1 MITNDEQMRALIA
14 EQAAEWF
21 VANDAGQLDADE
33 SAALVAWLQAS
44 PLHVEEFLRVAG
56 VARDMR
62 LACVDPWHS
71 ADAVLDRARAVN
83 DDPVPSVWSRML
95 DAVRDLPA
103 RRWQSAAVAVA
114 AFGVVTVA
122 LLLSRN
128 LSPVAPLPV
137 SERATAWHFVTR
149 HGEQQT
155 ERLADNSLLRLNT
168 DTDVTVRYSARDRLV
183 TIARGE
189 AAFEV
194 THEAGRPFRVLAG
207 PAEIRDLGTK
217 FDVRLSDRSTLVTV
231 VEGEVAVEPSPAL
244 AAESTKGNQPVA
256 VGAGQ
261 QISVAAGAWPATP
274 VSVDA
279 ARTTAWEHRQIV
291 FDGEPLGQVVA
302 EFNRYASK
310 PIEITTPALQSL
322 EISGVF
328 LVDDSGAFIAFLRS
342 LDGVQVDETDTRVR
356 VSQR

>member
-1 MITNDEQMRALIA
+1 MITNDEQVRALIA

-21 VANDAGQLDADE
+21 VANDAGQLDAQE
-33 SAALVAWLQAS
+33 SAALVAWLQTS

-62 LACVDPWHS
+62 LACADPWHS

-95 DAVRDLPA
+95 DAARDLPA
-103 RRWQSAAVAVA
+103 RRWQTAAVAVA

-137 SERATAWHFVTR
+137 AERATAWHFVTR

-155 ERLADNSLLRLNT
+155 QRLADNSLLHLNT
-168 DTDVTVRYSARDRLV
+168 DTDVTVRYSGKERLV
-183 TIARGE
+183 TIAFGE
-189 AAFEV
+189 AAFDV
-194 THEAGRPFRVLAG
+194 THETGRPFRVLAG

-217 FDVRLSDRSTLVTV
+217 FDVRLKDRSTLVTV
-231 VEGEVAVEPSPAL
+231 VEGQVAVEPSAVL
-244 AAESTKGNQPVA
+244 AANSSNRDRPVA

-261 QISVAAGAWPATP
+261 QITVAAGAWPATA

-279 ARTTAWEHRQIV
+279 ARATAWERRQIV
-291 FDGEPLGQVVA
+291 FDGEPLALVVD
-302 EFNRYASK
+302 EFNRYAPK

-328 LVDDSGAFIAFLRS
+328 RVDDSGAFIAFLRS
-342 LDGVQVDETDTRVR
+342 LEGVQVDETDTRVR

>member
-71 ADAVLDRARAVN
+71 ADAVLDPARAV
-83 DDPVPSVWSRML
+83 DGDPVPSVWSRML
-95 DAVRDLPA
+95 DAVRELPA

-114 AFGVVTVA
+114 AFGVVAVA

-137 SERATAWHFVTR
+137 SERATDWHFVTR

-155 ERLADNSLLRLNT
+155 QRLADNSLLRLNT
-168 DTDVTVRYSARDRLV
+168 DTEVTVRYSARDRLV

-217 FDVRLSDRSTLVTV
+217 FDVRLKDRSTLVTV

-244 AAESTKGNQPVA
+244 AAASTKGNQPVA
-256 VGAGQ
+256 
-261 QISVAAGAWPATP
+261 
-274 VSVDA
+274 
-279 ARTTAWEHRQIV
+279 
-291 FDGEPLGQVVA
+291 
-302 EFNRYASK
+302 
-310 PIEITTPALQSL
+310 
-322 EISGVF
+322 
-328 LVDDSGAFIAFLRS
+328 
-342 LDGVQVDETDTRVR
+342 
-356 VSQR
+356 

>member
-21 VANDAGQLDADE
+21 VANDAGPLDAQE
-33 SAALVAWLQAS
+33 SAALAAWLQAS

-62 LACVDPWHS
+62 LACADPRHS

-83 DDPVPSVWSRML
+83 DDPVPSFWSRML
-95 DAVRDLPA
+95 DAVREVPA
-103 RRWQSAAVAVA
+103 RRWQTAAVAAAACGVA
-114 AFGVVTVA
+114 AVA

-128 LSPVAPLPV
+128 LPPVAPPPV
-137 SERATAWHFVTR
+137 PERATAWHFTTR

-155 ERLADNSLLRLNT
+155 QRLADNSVLHLNT
-168 DTDVTVRYSARDRLV
+168 ETDVTVRYSGKERLV
-183 TIARGE
+183 TVASGE

-194 THEAGRPFRVLAG
+194 THESGRPFRVLAG

-217 FDVRLSDRSTLVTV
+217 FDVRLKDRSTLVTV

-244 AAESTKGNQPVA
+244 AAESTHRDQPVA

-261 QISVAAGAWPATP
+261 QITVAAGAWPATP
-274 VSVDA
+274 VGVDA
-279 ARTTAWEHRQIV
+279 ARATSWQRRQIV

-302 EFNRYASK
+302 EFNRYAPK

-328 LVDDSGAFIAFLRS
+328 LVDDSGAFVAFLRS
-342 LDGVQVDETDTRVR
+342 LEGVQVEETDTRVR